1 MARVSTTLKRERVAV
16 QPGGDARW
24 LCSKARR
31 RCELDK
37 HGALVREVS
46 SPAAL
51 KGEGATSG
59 GSGGSSPTL
68 PTLATLAPGP
78 TVLATST
85 PVQPMGIV
93 SRWASAGDEHLP
105 TASIL
110 VADNS
115 LGLVAAEVVDEAV
128 VAQACQLYGVALPCI
143 SSWRPDS
150 SAPRQSGA
158 VGLSTWT
165 PVDAPF
171 VEDPPLVAQQLYSSA
186 PFVEDPPLV
195 LAQQPPLVCASGMR
209 IPELAVAQQ
218 LIPSSLQEIFT
229 MHVMCASRPEPRLTL
244 NLSRTLSLTPSL
256 TLSLTLSLTRCD
268 FTPRPPKD
276 FPTSRWVTLEQLV
289 IQLQQHAPA
298 EVARIGPQN
307 LRQLITEWYKGH
319 PTFAGLAYSAWGKRL
334 KDMHPQA
341 HPRSLTY
348 KFSFEHTP
356 GGAGL

>member
-16 QPGGDARW
+16 QPGGGARW

-46 SPAAL
+46 LPAAL
-51 KGEGATSG
+51 KGATSDD
-59 GSGGSSPTL
+59 SSPTL
-68 PTLATLAPGP
+68 PTLATLAPEP
-78 TVLATST
+78 TVLATAT
-85 PVQPMGIV
+85 PAQPMGIV

-150 SAPRQSGA
+150 SAPFVEDPPLVACEVVDEVVVAQPCQSFMPYN
-158 VGLSTWT
+158 STTWSGRT
-165 PVDAPF
+165 DSSAPF
-171 VEDPPLVAQQLYSSA
+171 VEDPPLVAQQ
-186 PFVEDPPLV
+186 PPV
-195 LAQQPPLVCASGMR
+195 VCASGMR

-229 MHVMCASRPEPRLTL
+229 MHVMC
-244 NLSRTLSLTPSL
+244 
-256 TLSLTLSLTRCD
+256 D
-268 FTPRPPKD
+268 FTPRAPKG
-276 FPTSRWVTLEQLV
+276 FPTSRWATLEQLV
-289 IQLQQHAPA
+289 LQLQPHAPA
-298 EVARIGPQN
+298 EVARIGAQN

-334 KDMHPQA
+334 KDMHPLA

-348 KFSFEHTP
+348 KFSFEYTP
-356 GGAGL
+356 GGAGGL

>member
-51 KGEGATSG
+51 KGTT
-59 GSGGSSPTL
+59 SGGSSPTL
-68 PTLATLAPGP
+68 PTLATLVPEP
-78 TVLATST
+78 TVLATAT
-85 PVQPMGIV
+85 PAQPMGIV

-115 LGLVAAEVVDEAV
+115 LGLVAAEVVGEAV

-171 VEDPPLVAQQLYSSA
+171 VEDPPLVAQQLA
-186 PFVEDPPLV
+186 PEFRV
-195 LAQQPPLVCASGMR
+195 QQQL

-244 NLSRTLSLTPSL
+244 NLTLNLSRTLSR
-256 TLSLTLSLTRCD
+256 TLR
-268 FTPRPPKD
+268 
-276 FPTSRWVTLEQLV
+276 
-289 IQLQQHAPA
+289 A
-298 EVARIGPQN
+298 
-307 LRQLITEWYKGH
+307 
-319 PTFAGLAYSAWGKRL
+319 
-334 KDMHPQA
+334 
-341 HPRSLTY
+341 
-348 KFSFEHTP
+348 
-356 GGAGL
+356 

>member
-1 MARVSTTLKRERVAV
+1 MARVSTMPKRERVAV

-37 HGALVREVS
+37 HGAIVREVS
-46 SPAAL
+46 LPAAL
-51 KGEGATSG
+51 KGATSD
-59 GSGGSSPTL
+59 GSSPTL
-68 PTLATLAPGP
+68 APEP
-78 TVLATST
+78 TVLATAT
-85 PVQPMGIV
+85 PAQPMGIV
-93 SRWASAGDEHLP
+93 SRWASAADEHLP

-110 VADNS
+110 VAENS
-115 LGLVAAEVVDEAV
+115 LGLVAAEVVGEAV

-143 SSWRPDS
+143 SSWQPDS
-150 SAPRQSGA
+150 SAPFVEDPPLVACEVVKEVVVAQPCQSF
-158 VGLSTWT
+158 LPYTSTTWSGRT
-165 PVDAPF
+165 DSFAPF
-171 VEDPPLVAQQLYSSA
+171 VEDPPLVAQQLA
-186 PFVEDPPLV
+186 PEFRV
-195 LAQQPPLVCASGMR
+195 QQQL

-307 LRQLITEWYKGH
+307 LRQLVTEWYKGH

-356 GGAGL
+356 RGAGL